1 LSAET
6 SISLVFGRVNA
17 ELEPEVE
24 LERDLIRK
32 GSFGTRKELYL
43 EMSNMITKKRHCK
56 EKKKLINHMKTNFS
70 KPAISKPGVFCII
83 FPELRKN
90 SSGRSNDQ
98 KKNG

>member
-24 LERDLIRK
+24 LETDLIRK

-56 EKKKLINHMKTNFS
+56 EMKKLINHLTTKFS
-70 KPAISKPGVFCII
+70 KPKPGVFCII
-83 FPELRKN
+83 FPELRKKQQ
-90 SSGRSNDQ
+90 NDQ
-98 KKNG
+98 TNHGEI